1 MVVKTPK
8 FQIGDRIYHVT
19 KESEQGV
26 VINAKYFLRTGN
38 WIYEVSFSPGFECDL
53 YEDEISESKV
63 F

>member
-8 FQIGDRIYHVT
+8 FQIGDRVYHVT

-26 VINAKYFLRTGN
+26 VLDATYSLRANN
-38 WIYEVSFSPGFECDL
+38 WLYEVSFSPGFECSL